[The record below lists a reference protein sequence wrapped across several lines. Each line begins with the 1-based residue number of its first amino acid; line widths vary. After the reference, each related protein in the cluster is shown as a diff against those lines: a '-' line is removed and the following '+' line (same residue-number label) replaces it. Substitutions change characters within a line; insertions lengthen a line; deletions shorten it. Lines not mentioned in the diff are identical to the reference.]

1 MKELLSKNLVSNAKE
16 STTFSMTQGQI
27 LKAHVG
33 LATRSAASISLWESL
48 QSKLVDSKGDY
59 KMVAY

>member
-1 MKELLSKNLVSNAKE
+1 MSNAKE
-16 STTFSMTQGQI
+16 SVTLKAGTQGQI

-33 LATRSAASISLWESL
+33 LATRSAASVSLWESL

-59 KMVAY
+59 KMVAYWKIEK